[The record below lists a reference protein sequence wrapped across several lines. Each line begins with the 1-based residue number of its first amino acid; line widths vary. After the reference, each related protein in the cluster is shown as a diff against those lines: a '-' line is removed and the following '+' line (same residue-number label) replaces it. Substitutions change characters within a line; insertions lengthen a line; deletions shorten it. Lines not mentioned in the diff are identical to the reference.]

1 VIKRDLPEHGVCM
14 AVHSLNALRVM
25 AEFVVLR
32 GHVAIDVVSPD
43 LVERATFAVITSHDL
58 MTFFFVLSGYVCMHT
73 KERLQLRFDTWAA
86 IRAYWVNKMLRY
98 YPIYLF
104 ALLVQHVISGA
115 YIMLGRDV
123 TCSWRWLCT
132 LGDFCLLSP
141 FLFCEGVGAAGVTWY
156 LQTLFWLWFAFPFT
170 SRWVTHER
178 MWRRL
183 LQLYALSLLGWVP
196 GLWVRGVDL
205 LVPWASL
212 HRFPLLRVAEFLMGC
227 QVFHAEAPTLRTVL
241 SLVALYASYVLF
253 GAFASDWYTRC
264 TSAPVIGPCYPYG
277 QVSERVART
286 CLHWWDM
293 VHSRASLPFTA
304 LIRYVVYLEATRSPG
319 ASWLQHDIFKSLN
332 KFSLHLYLLHQSSN
346 GAFWFVCRY
355 LGMDGTILLDGAILH
370 CYLVGY
376 LTYLYVQPVLNRL
389 TRAALEG
396 ACCRRRGPEL
406 EEEPPSAPPS
416 VQTLGELDVEMVDL
430 TPTLPPWPEV
440 GKTPHHPQVI
450 IGGAPPPLVLTPR
463 GYP

>member
-1 VIKRDLPEHGVCM
+1 M

-86 IRAYWVNKMLRY
+86 IRAYWVNKVLRY

-132 LGDFCLLSP
+132 LGDWLLFSLF
-141 FLFCEGVGAAGVTWY
+141 FLCEVVGAAGVTWY

-170 SRWVTHER
+170 SRWVVR
-178 MWRRL
+178 DKVWQRVFL
-183 LQLYALSLLGWVP
+183 LYGLSLLGWLP
-196 GLWVRGVDL
+196 GLWIRGVDIL
-205 LVPWASL
+205 IPWASL

-227 QVFHAEAPTLRTVL
+227 HVFRAEAPTLRMVL
-241 SLVALYASYVLF
+241 SLVALYASYIVL
-253 GAFASDWYTRC
+253 GAFASDWYKHC
-264 TSAPVIGPCYPYG
+264 TTAPTIGPCYPYG
-277 QVSERVART
+277 QVSDKLARS

-293 VHSRASLPFTA
+293 VHSRASLPSAA
-304 LIRYVVYLEATRSPG
+304 LIRYVANLEATGSPCVK
-319 ASWLQHDIFKSLN
+319 WMQHDIFRSLN
-332 KFSLHLYLLHQSSN
+332 KFSIHLYLLHQSSN
-346 GAFWFVCRY
+346 GAFWWVCKR

-389 TRAALEG
+389 ASCGRAP
-396 ACCRRRGPEL
+396 RVPVPT
-406 EEEPPSAPPS
+406 EP
-416 VQTLGELDVEMVDL
+416 VDLDVEITD
-430 TPTLPPWPEV
+430 V
-440 GKTPHHPQVI
+440 GPSCHVYSV
-450 IGGAPPPLVLTPR
+450 GAPSTCHVSSLGVSSLGVSSLGAPLTCHSDSQFVVMDLNPDTAAKPVQMV
-463 GYP
+463 